1 LTNFYQLI
9 FVVHKLLLTVFCTPM
24 RCPRLESESGNVN
37 YSTNM
42 IQPKSRVKLIAVI
55 AIVAVAIV
63 VGALLVSAFISS
75 PKPQGQDVWL
85 FKGAYATYE
94 GSASISAE
102 DLGSMLDMSMSI
114 DFTVRQEIVDFND
127 THALVSTSFQ
137 MSSSFGEFGGE
148 TVEDENSTW
157 VPLSE
162 MGLMNAF
169 EDVEIT
175 NSYESTVS
183 ITGLGT
189 RTCMVYEY
197 AIAEEGLTMIVYVDK
212 NIDWPLKMTMSMTNT
227 ELPSG
232 LEVDI
237 NLTETNI
244 PALQ

>member
-1 LTNFYQLI
+1 
-9 FVVHKLLLTVFCTPM
+9 M
-24 RCPRLESESGNVN
+24 ESESERIS
-37 YSTNM
+37 YSTNAA
-42 IQPKSRVKLIAVI
+42 PSKNRFKLI
-55 AIVAVAIV
+55 AIVAVAAVSV
-63 VGALLVSAFISS
+63 VIGALLVSAFISS
-75 PKPQGQDVWL
+75 PQGQDAWL
-85 FKGAYATYE
+85 FKGAYAKYE

-114 DFTVRQEIVDFND
+114 DFTVRQEIVDFNS

-137 MSSSFGEFGGE
+137 MSSSLGEFGGE

-169 EDVEIT
+169 EDVDLT

-197 AIAEEGLTMIVYVDK
+197 AIAEEGLTITVYVDK
-212 NIDWPLKMTMSMTNT
+212 NIDWPLKMTISMTNT

-232 LEVDI
+232 DLEVDI